1 MKRLISLILA
11 AMLLLGCAAAA
22 GEAAG
27 GLADIPV
34 PEADKDY
41 SELVIANPTPMDG
54 KFFTGCWGNATTDID
69 VRSIVHSYYL
79 TVWGPDTGL
88 FSKNNTVVSGLVI
101 TDDEEG
107 DRTYTFALYDD
118 LYFSDGSRITAW
130 DYAFSVLFQGSP
142 LIAELGGVPMDLSY
156 LKGFEE
162 YYSGEAKTLAGV
174 RVINDGIIRFTVKH
188 EYLPYFF
195 ELYRLGFLPYPI
207 QEIAPGCRVFDDG
220 DGAYIGNAN
229 PGVDGEIFSKELLE
243 ATVTDPAFGYLSY
256 PTVGCGPYTLTGWD
270 GKEATFRINP
280 YYKGDEEG
288 NMPSIPNLRF
298 TLGRNEDMVE
308 KLGEDELQLLNKVT
322 LKESIDRGLELA
334 ASGDYSQS
342 NYPRIGLT
350 FFTFTPDRPA
360 VQEANVRKAI
370 AYCLDKEPMVSD
382 YTGAEY
388 GLPMDGLMGIG
399 QWMFGLVGAA
409 ESRYEEIVSGTSED
423 PAPEEQQDMEKT
435 IGEWKNLSFDKLTKY
450 SLNVGKAVQLLE
462 ENGWTLN
469 EKGELYDP
477 GRDAFRCKEIDGEL
491 VRLDLTCAYPE
502 SNYTGTMSMDQYF
515 IPHLR
520 EAGIRLTLIPMT
532 MKALLKSYNDRDAED
547 IDIFYLGDDFNIE
560 FDPQLFFL
568 PGDPEAPE
576 EDTLEWVHAQMYEYC
591 RLMCETEPR
600 DLLGFMQK
608 WITMQEKLTE
618 YLPLIPVYS
627 NVYFDFY
634 TSELQNYD
642 VLKKITWGDAIASAV
657 YSPVPEQPEPEG
669 TDELTEA
676 EFQEDIPAE
685 ATPIPGI

>member
-1 MKRLISLILA
+1 MKRLISMLLA
-11 AMLLLGCAAAA
+11 VLLLGSAAAA
-22 GEAAG
+22 GEIAG
-27 GLADIPV
+27 ELADVPV
-34 PEADKDY
+34 PEAGKDY

-88 FSKNNTVVSGLVI
+88 FSKNNTVVSGLVM
-101 TDDEEG
+101 TDNEEG
-107 DRTYTFALYDD
+107 DRTYTFVLYDD

-142 LIAELGGVPMDLSY
+142 LIAELGGVPLDLSY
-156 LKGFEE
+156 LEGYEE
-162 YYSGEAKTLAGV
+162 YYSGEAKALAGV
-174 RVINDGIIRFTVKH
+174 RVINDEIIRFTVKH

-207 QEIAPGCRVFDDG
+207 QEIAPGCKVFDDG
-220 DGAYIGNAN
+220 EGVYIGNAA
-229 PGVDGEIFSKELLE
+229 PGVDREIFSKELLE
-243 ATVTDPAFGYLSY
+243 ATVMDPAFGYLSY

-280 YYKGDEEG
+280 YYKGNEEG
-288 NMPSIPNLRF
+288 NVPSIPNLRF
-298 TLGRNEDMVE
+298 TLGDNGDMIE

-322 LKESIDRGLELA
+322 LKESIDRGLELT
-334 ASGDYSQS
+334 ASGDYSMTS
-342 NYPRIGLT
+342 YPRIGLT
-350 FFTFTPDRPA
+350 FFMFTPDRPA

-370 AYCLDKEPMVSD
+370 AYCLDKEPLISD
-382 YTGAEY
+382 YPGMDY
-388 GLPMDGLMGIG
+388 GLPMDGMMGIG

-409 ESRYEEIVSGTSED
+409 ETRYEEIVSGTSED
-423 PAPEEQQDMEKT
+423 PTPEEQQEMEKT
-435 IGEWKNLSFDKLTKY
+435 IGEWQKLSFGGLTKY
-450 SLNVGKAVQLLE
+450 PPDVEEAIRLLE

-469 EKGELYDP
+469 ENGEPYDP
-477 GRDAFRCKEIDGEL
+477 ERDAFRCKETGGGM
-491 VRLDLTCAYPE
+491 VKLDLTCAYPD
-502 SNYTGTMSMDQYF
+502 SNHTGAVSMDEYF
-515 IPHLR
+515 ISHLQ
-520 EAGIRLTLIPMT
+520 EAGIRLTPVPMT
-532 MKALLKSYNDRDAED
+532 MKDLLRSYNDRDAED

-568 PGDPEAPE
+568 PGDPETPE
-576 EDTLEWVHAQMYEYC
+576 EDTLAWVHAQMYEYC

-634 TSELQNYD
+634 TSELQNYE
-642 VLKKITWGDAIASAV
+642 VLKNITWGDAIVSAV
-657 YSPVPEQPEPEG
+657 YAPVPEKPEPEE
-669 TDELTEA
+669 TEQLSEEELPEDEA
-676 EFQEDIPAE
+676 AE